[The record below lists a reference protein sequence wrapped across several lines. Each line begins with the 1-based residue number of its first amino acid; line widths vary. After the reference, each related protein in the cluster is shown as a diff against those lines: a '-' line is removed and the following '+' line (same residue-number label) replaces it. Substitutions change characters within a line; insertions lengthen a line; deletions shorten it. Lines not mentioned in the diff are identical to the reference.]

1 MITMEIGINLVSAA
15 TVVVHESEPR
25 WISMQKYVL
34 CCSSFLLPRD
44 ETKKVRRKQQ
54 NEIKNENDDAECT
67 HNTFH
72 FQLLVQYLRAAFAT
86 LYRPYAVDR

>member
-15 TVVVHESEPR
+15 TVVVHESESR

-67 HNTFH
+67 HFE
-72 FQLLVQYLRAAFAT
+72 LVQYLRAAFAT